1 MASEMTLSS
10 EWKTSE
16 LRHVA
21 IALPSRRLGLAHL
34 RKGIGQRVC
43 CSRSEA
49 AQRQAVAR
57 LEEDGAAREDVEL
70 RGEMCRQLVQQF
82 YCL

>member
-21 IALPSRRLGLAHL
+21 IAL
-34 RKGIGQRVC
+34 Q
-43 CSRSEA
+43 SRS
-49 AQRQAVAR
+49 
-57 LEEDGAAREDVEL
+57 DGSA
-70 RGEMCRQLVQQF
+70 
-82 YCL
+82 

>member
-21 IALPSRRLGLAHL
+21 IALQSRRVESAHL
-34 RKGIGQRVC
+34 RKGMTPESLLLTFQDCPASSRSTPRRGWC
-43 CSRSEA
+43 CSGRRRA
-49 AQRQAVAR
+49 AKTNV
-57 LEEDGAAREDVEL
+57 LWIST
-70 RGEMCRQLVQQF
+70 
-82 YCL
+82 

>member
-21 IALPSRRLGLAHL
+21 IALQSRRVGSAQLTRDDGEKDNSGKSAAH
-34 RKGIGQRVC
+34 VP
-43 CSRSEA
+43 
-49 AQRQAVAR
+49 R
-57 LEEDGAAREDVEL
+57 LPSVKP
-70 RGEMCRQLVQQF
+70 
-82 YCL
+82 

>member
-21 IALPSRRLGLAHL
+21 IALQSRRVESAHL
-34 RKGIGQRVC
+34 RTKTVQRDD
-43 CSRSEA
+43 SRESA
-49 AQRQAVAR
+49 AHVPR
-57 LEEDGAAREDVEL
+57 LPSVKP
-70 RGEMCRQLVQQF
+70 
-82 YCL
+82 